1 VEAQPTLQAERLIF
15 LDEAGVDPAMS
26 QEEGWAKVGETP
38 IIDRPLRGQ
47 RVNML
52 GAMTVEGILAL
63 KMVETTVTG
72 AVFLDFL
79 RTTLCPLL
87 RPGDVVVMDGP
98 PIHRVA
104 GVVKALEQCGARVLY
119 LPAYSPELNPIEW
132 VWSWLKRQFR
142 KCPPRKVALVRQRV
156 QEILGKVTASL
167 CKTWIRGCNYV
178 LST

>member
-1 VEAQPTLQAERLIF
+1 MEAQPTLQAERLIF

-52 GAMTVEGILAL
+52 GAMTAEGILAL

-104 GVVKALEQCGARVLY
+104 GVV
-119 LPAYSPELNPIEW
+119 
-132 VWSWLKRQFR
+132 
-142 KCPPRKVALVRQRV
+142 
-156 QEILGKVTASL
+156 
-167 CKTWIRGCNYV
+167 
-178 LST
+178 